1 VLPRGNQNALT
12 ELAPEISLHLISCFA
27 LTWRLRRRRRPA
39 SLYGRTVHDMN
50 WNGLLASVVAAARP
64 RGGAISDVDKNAPK
78 AHHTAKTSQLGRKVN
93 VCLRSTAGG
102 AFFPRRLGARRRQ
115 PPMPAK

>member
-39 SLYGRTVHDMN
+39 GLYGRTVHDMN
-50 WNGLLASVVAAARP
+50 WNGLLASVVAAARLEAARSATWIKRTEGSP
-64 RGGAISDVDKNAPK
+64 HGEDVAI
-78 AHHTAKTSQLGRKVN
+78 G
-93 VCLRSTAGG
+93 
-102 AFFPRRLGARRRQ
+102 
-115 PPMPAK
+115 